1 MLVVR
6 TVTRINVYFMSELP
20 VPTAVLICYV
30 ILLYESIRKLSV
42 LYLES
47 LHLVKVLI
55 RLCIL
60 FIVRSINSAKIL
72 SIIFS

>member
-1 MLVVR
+1 M
-6 TVTRINVYFMSELP
+6 TCINVYFMFELP

-30 ILLYESIRKLSV
+30 ILYESIHKLSV

-47 LHLVKVLI
+47 LLLVKVLI

-72 SIIFS
+72 SIILS

>member
-1 MLVVR
+1 M
-6 TVTRINVYFMSELP
+6 TCINVYFMFELP
-20 VPTAVLICYV
+20 VSTAVLICYV
-30 ILLYESIRKLSV
+30 ILLYESIHKLSV

-55 RLCIL
+55 RRCIIL

-72 SIIFS
+72 SVILS